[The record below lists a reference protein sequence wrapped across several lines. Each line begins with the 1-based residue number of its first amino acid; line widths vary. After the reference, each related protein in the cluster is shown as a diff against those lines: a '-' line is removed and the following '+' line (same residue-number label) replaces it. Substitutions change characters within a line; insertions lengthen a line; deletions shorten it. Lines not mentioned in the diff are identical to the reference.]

1 MDLEYLIRRY
11 FVVLVVA
18 ILAIVLFGLFYVVPM
33 IYLLRTSFWHYS
45 PTLVGAKGFME
56 PAFTLENYSL
66 ALTGAYL
73 NDIIVTLR
81 IGLVCTVAAVL
92 LSYPVAYWIARWNG
106 HARLKRI
113 VLVTLIASFLVGSI
127 ARVFAWYSMLTGQG
141 FIDAVIAF
149 FGFAKLRFIGTE
161 FAIDICQTQYLMS
174 IATLSL
180 VSPLKNVDPRLEEAS
195 KSLGAEEVRTFI
207 RVTLPLTLP
216 GIVAASLLCFAVTV
230 SAFVTPMVLGA
241 GGILMVSNLVS
252 SYFLEISNYPLA
264 SAFAVVLLLASFVA
278 MYALEK
284 FLLSMVRR

>member
-1 MDLEYLIRRY
+1 MNFGYIIRHY

-18 ILAIVLFGLFYVVPM
+18 LLAIVLFGFFYVVPLV
-33 IYLLRTSFWHYS
+33 YLLRTSFWHYN
-45 PTLVGAKGFME
+45 PNLVGVKGYMT

-66 ALTGAYL
+66 ALTGTYL
-73 NDIIVTLR
+73 DDIILTLR
-81 IGLVCTVAAVL
+81 VGLVCTVLAVV
-92 LSYPVAYWIARWNG
+92 LSYPVAYWIGRWNG
-106 HARLKRI
+106 HARLKRF

-127 ARVFAWYSMLTGQG
+127 ARVFAWYSMLNGQG
-141 FIDAVIAF
+141 FIDALIAF
-149 FGFAKLRFIGTE
+149 FGLAKIHFIGTE
-161 FAIDICQTQYLMS
+161 SAIDICQTQYLMS

-195 KSLGAEEVRTFI
+195 KSLGAEEIRTFLK
-207 RVTLPLTLP
+207 VTLPLTLP

-264 SAFAVVLLLASFVA
+264 SAFAVILLLASFIS

-284 FLLSMVRR
+284 LLLSLVRR